1 MTQKELLKIKGITN
15 KFQFGKY
22 KGKTLFYVLDKNP
35 QYIVW
40 CINNIK
46 DFKIDKGLKDD
57 LLVHYSNWKTQ
68 QERKHMYNQMKQYNL
83 TSSDYLSLSEAEEI

>member
-1 MTQKELLKIKGITN
+1 MTRNELLKIRGINN

-22 KGKTLFYVLDKNP
+22 KGKTLLYVLDNNP

-46 DFKIDKGLKDD
+46 EFKINNTLKND
-57 LLVHYSNWKTQ
+57 LLNNYNNWKTQ
-68 QERKHMYNQMKQYNL
+68 RERKHIYNQMKQDNL
-83 TSSDYLSLSEAEEI
+83 TASDYLSLLETQEI